1 MIVFTVVT
9 CTSVCIM
16 SSLITVTLPQEG
28 EQQDEQSGFNFDE
41 WVVQNDLESI
51 KQILIQHKATT
62 LASLSVDAVEF
73 QSVLTDA
80 QLFAKPHMLPKL
92 IKAIHNLSKLKVIKI
107 LVADEEQLVIDS
119 IAQNLKSLDQ
129 TQQEIEKLRVD
140 HPTSIARINT

>member
-28 EQQDEQSGFNFDE
+28 EQQQDEQSGFNFDE

-62 LASLSVDAVEF
+62 LSSLSVGAVEF
-73 QSVLTDA
+73 QSVVTDA
-80 QLFAKPHMLPKL
+80 QLLAKPHMLPKL
-92 IKAIHNLSKLKVIKI
+92 FKAVYMFKAIIKI
-107 LVADEEQLVIDS
+107 LVADEEQQVIDS
-119 IAQNLKSLDQ
+119 IQQNLKSLDE